1 MKKNAFHDPAQVARD
16 LAAAGHRGAAADV
29 ARGGVILDA
38 GRDFAHGAA
47 AAGRT
52 AINVADKLLEPSAAG
67 PAFLR
72 GAGRL
77 AKRIGNSPG
86 AMRFGAGALLAAPII
101 SSAFHDSQQ
110 AYEDPIMNAR
120 RDPTRVIT
128 ASLDEFLEKKAML
141 RVDVSTEKV
150 AGAVDYLRAA
160 WRGATTGVK
169 GPLVGKVLGAAA
181 ATGLAGAVGGGLM
194 SALGKG
200 ISKGYDTLD
209 TALFQAPKREQL
221 FAGLVRTDPVLTDA
235 VRRDPKAQV
244 VLEEAFQTMVRYAPH
259 LSVDINAVR
268 SFLRE
273 AVIGGGGVNYAT
285 IKNLVETEKTITGD
299 RRPK

>member
-1 MKKNAFHDPAQVARD
+1 MFHDPVEVARE
-16 LAAAGHRGAAADV
+16 LAAKGRRGASLDV
-29 ARGGVILDA
+29 ARGGRIMDTA
-38 GRDFAHGAA
+38 REMAHGAA
-47 AAGRT
+47 GAGRT
-52 AINVADKLLEPSAAG
+52 ALRVADKVLAPSSMG

-72 GAGRL
+72 WAGRV
-77 AKRIGNSPG
+77 AKGIGNHPR
-86 AMRFGAGALLAAPII
+86 AMRLGAGALLAAPII
-101 SSAFHDSQQ
+101 ATAFNDSQQ

-128 ASLDEFLEKKAML
+128 ASLEMFLEKKAML
-141 RVDVSTEKV
+141 RVDVPMEKV
-150 AGAVDYLRAA
+150 AGVMDYIRAA
-160 WRGATTGVK
+160 GGHAHDTLTSGEMGSSALKGV
-169 GPLVGKVLGAAA
+169 GAAA
-181 ATGLAGAVGGGLM
+181 GAGAIGLLGHGLVQG
-194 SALGKG
+194 SNALYTKF
-200 ISKGYDTLD
+200 
-209 TALFQAPKREQL
+209 FQAPKREQL
-221 FAGLVRTDPVLTDA
+221 FAGLVRTDTVLTDA